1 MIMVMWT
8 RFYVVLAT
16 VFNKPGEVSIVLPEP
31 KCMYSFLGSRRTTE
45 ETEVNKKHV
54 QNKNVLA
61 VNQAFHIIFWYKS
74 VLTG

>member
-54 QNKNVLA
+54 QN
-61 VNQAFHIIFWYKS
+61 
-74 VLTG
+74 